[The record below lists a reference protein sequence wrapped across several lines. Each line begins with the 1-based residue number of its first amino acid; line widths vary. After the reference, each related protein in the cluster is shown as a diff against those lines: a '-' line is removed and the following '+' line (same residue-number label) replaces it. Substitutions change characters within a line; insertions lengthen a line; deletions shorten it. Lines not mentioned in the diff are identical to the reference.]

1 MGHSSNEEL
10 EKKVITTIAS
20 TLNVSQNKLNPSIG
34 VGDIPDWDSLGH
46 VNVIGGIE
54 EAFDVIF
61 DVEEALDCETVQDIV
76 EILAEKI
83 EAAA

>member
-1 MGHSSNEEL
+1 MGHSTHEEV
-10 EKKVITTIAS
+10 EKNVIAAIAS
-20 TLNVSQNKLNPSIG
+20 TLNVSQSKLTLSIG

-46 VNVIGGIE
+46 VNVISGVE

-76 EILAEKI
+76 EIVVEKI
-83 EAAA
+83 EATA